1 MAEGEFCNI
10 LKEKRYNYNKAHPIG
25 FLYLHILIYF
35 SFRVNCSL
43 LLEVMDRD
51 KDGKVNEEEMTAWV
65 RKTLRKTYK
74 EDSGQIMSELDT
86 DKDDKLSFEE
96 LLKSE
101 EDIGGN
107 CIALEVLQFNCES
120 VCYTNSHLP
129 YRRFF
134 FLTLLFNRVT
144 QNCI

>member
-1 MAEGEFCNI
+1 MNSFEALKKKMAEGEFCNI
-10 LKEKRYNYNKAHPIG
+10 LKEKRYNCNKAHPIG

-86 DKDDKLSFEE
+86 DKDDKLTFEE

-134 FLTLLFNRVT
+134 F
-144 QNCI
+144 

>member
-1 MAEGEFCNI
+1 
-10 LKEKRYNYNKAHPIG
+10 
-25 FLYLHILIYF
+25 
-35 SFRVNCSL
+35 
-43 LLEVMDRD
+43 MDTD
-51 KDGKVNEEEMTAWV
+51 KDGKVDEEEMTAWI

-96 LLKSE
+96 LLKTQ

-107 CIALEVLQFNCES
+107 CIALEVCNLIVSLFGTQTLIF
-120 VCYTNSHLP
+120 LLDA
-129 YRRFF
+129 FF

-144 QNCI
+144 QKCI